1 MTSAPHKDE
10 ISGVDTTG
18 HEWDGIRELNNPLP
32 KWWIYSFYVCILWS
46 IVYWVLMPAWPIL
59 TTDGWTYTKGLLG
72 YSQRA
77 IVTEE
82 IQDAQAKLAPFR
94 DKIAASDF
102 SEIVTEPEL
111 MSIAIAGGK
120 AAFGDNCAPCHGSGA
135 QGAVGFPNLNDDD
148 WIWGGSLDEIHT
160 TLQHGIRW
168 DADEDSRFSQ
178 MPAFLADEILERGQV
193 EDVATY
199 VLTLNGSAEAN
210 EQSAR
215 GAVVFAEQC
224 ASCHGADGTGNMEL
238 GAPNLAD
245 HIWLYGGDLPT
256 IVETVSYSRTGV
268 MPAWSNR
275 LSEGTLKELALY
287 VHSLGGGQ

>member
-1 MTSAPHKDE
+1 MTNTPHKDE
-10 ISGVDTTG
+10 ITGVDTTG

-32 KWWIYSFYVCILWS
+32 KWWIYSFYVSIIWS
-46 IVYWVLMPAWPIL
+46 IIYWILMPAWPIL
-59 TTDGWTYTKGLLG
+59 TSDGWTYTKGLLG

-77 IVTEE
+77 VVAAE
-82 IQDAQAKLAPFR
+82 IQEAQAKLAPFR

-102 SEIVTEPEL
+102 SEIVTNPEL
-111 MSIAIAGGK
+111 MTVALASGK

-135 QGAVGFPNLNDDD
+135 QGAVGFPNLNDDE
-148 WIWGGSLDEIHT
+148 WIWGGSLDEIHI
-160 TLQHGIRW
+160 TLKHGIRW
-168 DADEDSRFSQ
+168 DADDDSRFSQ

-199 VLTLNGSAEAN
+199 VLTLNGSFEAT

-215 GAVVFAEQC
+215 GSVVFAEQC
-224 ASCHGADGTGNMEL
+224 ASCHGADGTGNVEF

-256 IVETVSYSRTGV
+256 IVETVSYSRSGV

-275 LSEGTLKELALY
+275 LSPGTLKELALY

>member
-1 MTSAPHKDE
+1 MTNTPHKDE
-10 ISGVDTTG
+10 ITGVDTTG

-32 KWWIYSFYVCILWS
+32 KWWIYSFYVSIIWS
-46 IVYWVLMPAWPIL
+46 IIYWILMPAWPIL
-59 TTDGWTYTKGLLG
+59 TSDGWTYTKGLLG

-77 IVTEE
+77 VVAAE
-82 IQDAQAKLAPFR
+82 IQEAQAKLAPFR

-102 SEIVTEPEL
+102 SEIVTNPEL
-111 MSIAIAGGK
+111 MTVALASGK

-135 QGAVGFPNLNDDD
+135 QGAVGFPNLNDDE

-160 TLQHGIRW
+160 TLKHGIRW
-168 DADEDSRFSQ
+168 DADDDSRFSQ

-199 VLTLNGSAEAN
+199 VLTLNGSFEAT

-215 GAVVFAEQC
+215 GSVVFAEQC
-224 ASCHGADGTGNMEL
+224 ASCHGADGTGNVEL
-238 GAPNLAD
+238 GTPNLAD

-256 IVETVSYSRTGV
+256 IVETVSYSRSGV

-275 LSEGTLKELALY
+275 LSPGTLKELALY

>member
-1 MTSAPHKDE
+1 MTNTPHKDE
-10 ISGVDTTG
+10 ITGVDTTG

-32 KWWIYSFYVCILWS
+32 KWWIYSFYVSIIWS
-46 IVYWVLMPAWPIL
+46 IIYWILMPAWPIL
-59 TTDGWTYTKGLLG
+59 TSDGWTYTKGLLG

-77 IVTEE
+77 VVAAE
-82 IQDAQAKLAPFR
+82 IQEAQAKLAPFR

-102 SEIVTEPEL
+102 SEIVTNPEL
-111 MSIAIAGGK
+111 MTVALAGGK

-135 QGAVGFPNLNDDD
+135 QGAVGFPNLNDDE
-148 WIWGGSLDEIHT
+148 WIWGGSLDEIHI
-160 TLQHGIRW
+160 TLKHGIRW
-168 DADEDSRFSQ
+168 DADDDSRFSQ
-178 MPAFLADEILERGQV
+178 MPAFLADEILERAQV

-199 VLTLNGSAEAN
+199 VLTLNGSFEAT

-215 GAVVFAEQC
+215 GSVVFAEQC
-224 ASCHGADGTGNMEL
+224 ASCHGADGTGNVEF

-245 HIWLYGGDLPT
+245 HIWLFGGDLPT
-256 IVETVSYSRTGV
+256 IVETVSYSRSGV

-275 LSEGTLKELALY
+275 LSPGTLKELALY

>member
-77 IVTEE
+77 VVTEE
-82 IQDAQAKLAPFR
+82 IQGAQAKLAPFR
-94 DKIAASDF
+94 DKIAASEF
-102 SEIVTEPEL
+102 SEIVTNPEL
-111 MSIAIAGGK
+111 MSIAVAGGK

-168 DADEDSRFSQ
+168 DADDDSRFSQ

-199 VLTLNGSAEAN
+199 VLTLNGSTEAN

-268 MPAWSNR
+268 MPAWSTR

>member
-10 ISGVDTTG
+10 VTGVDTTG

-32 KWWIYSFYVCILWS
+32 KWWIYSFYVSIIWS
-46 IVYWVLMPAWPIL
+46 IIYWILMPAWPIL
-59 TTDGWTYTKGLLG
+59 TSDGWTYTKGLLG

-77 IVTEE
+77 VVTEE
-82 IQDAQAKLAPFR
+82 IQEAQAKLAPFR

-102 SEIVTEPEL
+102 SEIVTNPEL
-111 MSIAIAGGK
+111 MTVALASGK

-135 QGAVGFPNLNDDD
+135 QGAVGFPNLNDDE

-160 TLQHGIRW
+160 TLRHGIRW
-168 DADEDSRFSQ
+168 DADDDSRFSQ

-199 VLTLNGSAEAN
+199 VLTLNGSVEAT

-215 GAVVFAEQC
+215 GSVVFAEQC

-238 GAPNLAD
+238 GAPNLSD
-245 HIWLYGGDLPT
+245 HIWLFGGDLPT

-275 LSEGTLKELALY
+275 LSPGTLKELTLY

>member
-1 MTSAPHKDE
+1 MTNTPHKDE
-10 ISGVDTTG
+10 ITGVDTTG

-32 KWWIYSFYVCILWS
+32 KWWIYSFYVSIIWS
-46 IVYWVLMPAWPIL
+46 IIYWILMPAWPIL
-59 TTDGWTYTKGLLG
+59 TSDGWTYTKGLLG

-77 IVTEE
+77 VVAAE
-82 IQDAQAKLAPFR
+82 IQEAQAKLAPFR

-102 SEIVTEPEL
+102 SEIVTNPEL
-111 MSIAIAGGK
+111 MTVALASGK

-135 QGAVGFPNLNDDD
+135 QGAVGFPNLNDDE

-160 TLQHGIRW
+160 TLKHGIRW
-168 DADEDSRFSQ
+168 DADDDSRFSQ

-199 VLTLNGSAEAN
+199 VLTLNGSFEAT

-215 GAVVFAEQC
+215 GSVVFAEQC
-224 ASCHGADGTGNMEL
+224 ASCHGADGTGNVEL

-256 IVETVSYSRTGV
+256 IVETVSYSRSGV

-275 LSEGTLKELALY
+275 LSPGTLKELALY

>member
-77 IVTEE
+77 VVTEE

-94 DKIAASDF
+94 DKIAASEF
-102 SEIVTEPEL
+102 SEIVTNPEL
-111 MSIAIAGGK
+111 MSIAVAGGK

-168 DADEDSRFSQ
+168 DADDDSRFSQ

-268 MPAWSNR
+268 MPAWSTR

>member
-1 MTSAPHKDE
+1 
-10 ISGVDTTG
+10 
-18 HEWDGIRELNNPLP
+18 
-32 KWWIYSFYVCILWS
+32 
-46 IVYWVLMPAWPIL
+46 MPAWPIL

-77 IVTEE
+77 VVTEE

-94 DKIAASDF
+94 DKIAASEF
-102 SEIVTEPEL
+102 SEIVTNPEL
-111 MSIAIAGGK
+111 MSIAVAGGK

-168 DADEDSRFSQ
+168 DADDDSRFSQ

-268 MPAWSNR
+268 MPAWSTR

>member
-10 ISGVDTTG
+10 VTGVETTG

-32 KWWIYSFYVCILWS
+32 KWWIYTFYVCIIWS
-46 IVYWVLMPAWPIL
+46 VVYWILMPAWPIL

-77 IVTEE
+77 VVTEE
-82 IQDAQAKLAPFR
+82 IREAQAKLAPFR

-102 SEIVTEPEL
+102 SDIVTNPEL
-111 MSIAIAGGK
+111 MSVALAGGK

-135 QGAVGFPNLNDDD
+135 QGAVGFPNLNDDE

-168 DADEDSRFSQ
+168 DADDDSRFSQ

-193 EDVATY
+193 EDVASY
-199 VLTLNGSAEAN
+199 VLTLNGSFEAT

-215 GAVVFAEQC
+215 GSVVFAEQC
-224 ASCHGADGTGNMEL
+224 ASCHGAAGTGNVEL

-256 IVETVSYSRTGV
+256 VVETVSYSRSGV

-275 LSEGTLKELALY
+275 LSAGTLKELALY

>member
-77 IVTEE
+77 VVTEE

-94 DKIAASDF
+94 DKIAASEF
-102 SEIVTEPEL
+102 SEIVTNPEL
-111 MSIAIAGGK
+111 MSIAVAGGK

-168 DADEDSRFSQ
+168 DADDDSRFSQ

-199 VLTLNGSAEAN
+199 VLTLNGSTEAN

-268 MPAWSNR
+268 MPAWSTR